1 VLEALVGAGFREIVL
16 PFESGTQRVLRK
28 YATNKW
34 DTRYNIKGLIE
45 MCKDYGLTIAGN
57 YMLGYPDETRQ
68 EIERTID
75 MAKEHMAAGLDSSNF
90 FLVMP
95 LPGTPL
101 FESAMAEG
109 YLPSDWDPDRMNW
122 TKANMVNTE
131 VPPQELE
138 ELRDRAW
145 KEINNQDYVAYKS
158 DMAVN

>member
-1 VLEALVGAGFREIVL
+1 
-16 PFESGTQRVLRK
+16 
-28 YATNKW
+28 
-34 DTRYNIKGLIE
+34 
-45 MCKDYGLTIAGN
+45 
-57 YMLGYPDETRQ
+57 
-68 EIERTID
+68 
-75 MAKEHMAAGLDSSNF
+75 MAAGLDSSNF

-109 YLPSDWDPDRMNW
+109 YLPLDWNPDRMNW

-145 KEINNQDYVAYKS
+145 REINNQDYVAYKS